1 MVLKCEVG
9 RYGDKERYP
18 FEKNYPQR
26 EILRD
31 KSDKLSTLRKVIYL
45 LSYCIHN
52 ILLIV
57 PTRDVI
63 RNLYLNSSN
72 LQAVSEGLIFSQYP
86 IYTCI

>member
-45 LSYCIHN
+45 AIAF
-52 ILLIV
+52 I
-57 PTRDVI
+57 
-63 RNLYLNSSN
+63 
-72 LQAVSEGLIFSQYP
+72 
-86 IYTCI
+86 IYF